1 LENSYFT
8 IYSVFESFVDFLVF
22 FAKCLNYICFSVF
35 TVLSLFI
42 VFSAFKVN
50 VFSAFKVKLIFVQE
64 SYNFYLCDSKELKLE
79 AFSWHGEK
87 GGELFVIFW
96 AIYYDFTWLF
106 VSTGSAGK

>member
-35 TVLSLFI
+35 TVLSLLI
-42 VFSAFKVN
+42 

-79 AFSWHGEK
+79 TFSWHGEK
-87 GGELFVIFW
+87 GGELFVVFW
-96 AIYYDFTWLF
+96 AIYYDFIWLF